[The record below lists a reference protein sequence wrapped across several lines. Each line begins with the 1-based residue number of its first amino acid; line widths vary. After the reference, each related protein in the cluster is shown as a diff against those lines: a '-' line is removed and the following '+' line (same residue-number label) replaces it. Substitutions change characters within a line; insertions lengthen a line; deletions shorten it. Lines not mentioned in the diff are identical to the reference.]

1 MGLCSQK
8 LYMAAP
14 VTSTRQLGKLRPR
27 AKRLRAR
34 VRYQDQAASA
44 ALSLDTVLHSH
55 GSHGQSKDSGQLKM
69 RGTPKTH

>member
-14 VTSTRQLGKLRPR
+14 ITSTRQIGKLRPR

-44 ALSLDTVLHSH
+44 PCLWIQCYIVTEAMVRAKTRDN
-55 GSHGQSKDSGQLKM
+55 LK
-69 RGTPKTH
+69 